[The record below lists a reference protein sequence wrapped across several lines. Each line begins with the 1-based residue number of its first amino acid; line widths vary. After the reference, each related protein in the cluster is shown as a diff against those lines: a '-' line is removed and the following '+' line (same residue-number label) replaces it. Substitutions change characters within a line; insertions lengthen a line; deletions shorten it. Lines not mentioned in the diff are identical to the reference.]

1 MSLDVGVVTIE
12 YMDSPAQ
19 PAEEFLF
26 DLLLNPYTGVDDDEN
41 DDDEFWGGSW
51 SGNGLYEFG
60 RAGLISRARNW
71 ADDTKYQSIRKSLLA
86 EYGLKRCRGRND
98 RVMLHLG
105 M

>member
-1 MSLDVGVVTIE
+1 
-12 YMDSPAQ
+12 MDSPAQ

-60 RAGLISRARNW
+60 RAGLISRAGNGNW
-71 ADDTKYQSIRKSLLA
+71 ADGREISPLERAASL
-86 EYGLKRCRGRND
+86 D
-98 RVMLHLG
+98 RVEALPRRADVVMLHWG
-105 M
+105 AW

>member
-1 MSLDVGVVTIE
+1 MSLDVGIVTIE

-71 ADDTKYQSIRKSLLA
+71 SDYRSISPSERADLLVWI
-86 EYGLKRCRGRND
+86 EDLPWQDD